1 MRYGGNFISVETCIT
16 IGVTMVVNNVIKK
29 KKMWVFFLG
38 GGLLVNLGLLTL
50 NPIQAKMFIKYLVV
64 LIAKIFYTELYSST
78 SAVGH

>member
-1 MRYGGNFISVETCIT
+1 
-16 IGVTMVVNNVIKK
+16 MVVNNVIKK
-29 KKMWVFFLG
+29 KKNVFCFFWG

-64 LIAKIFYTELYSST
+64 LIAKIFSTELYSST